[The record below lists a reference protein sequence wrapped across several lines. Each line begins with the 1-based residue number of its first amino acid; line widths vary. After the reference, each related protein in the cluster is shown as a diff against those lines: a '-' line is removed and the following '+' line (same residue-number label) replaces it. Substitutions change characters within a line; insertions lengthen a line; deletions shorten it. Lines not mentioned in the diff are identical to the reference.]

1 MENKSIMYTKKSQLQ
16 IIQTS
21 CKLET
26 ILGKNL
32 VNDNTRA
39 NVKLGGALILT
50 C

>member
-1 MENKSIMYTKKSQLQ
+1 MK
-16 IIQTS
+16 TS

-26 ILGKNL
+26 ILGKDL

-39 NVKLGGALILT
+39 NGKLGGDLILT

>member
-1 MENKSIMYTKKSQLQ
+1 M
-16 IIQTS
+16 QTN

-32 VNDNTRA
+32 VNDNNRA
-39 NVKLGGALILT
+39 NVKLGGDLILT

>member
-1 MENKSIMYTKKSQLQ
+1 MYTKKSHLQ
-16 IIQTS
+16 INFIQTS

-32 VNDNTRA
+32 VNDNTHA
-39 NVKLGGALILT
+39 NVKLGGDLILT